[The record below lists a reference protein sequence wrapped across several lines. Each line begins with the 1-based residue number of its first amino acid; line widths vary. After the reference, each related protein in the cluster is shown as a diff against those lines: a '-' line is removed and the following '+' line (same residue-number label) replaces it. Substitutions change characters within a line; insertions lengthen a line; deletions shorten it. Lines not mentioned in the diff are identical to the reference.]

1 MWSLLAPKKTE
12 KCQRKKSKTQGFKK
26 AALKQMGGVTAATSI
41 IYTVNGNKMEMWAH
55 NETLFHWEMAVC
67 TSVIIKAV
75 KEYDL
80 CHVTDVNNQAGGKQV
95 LQEVFDKPLTDLN
108 ESTYWQQIQ
117 TLNML
122 IV

>member
-1 MWSLLAPKKTE
+1 
-12 KCQRKKSKTQGFKK
+12 
-26 AALKQMGGVTAATSI
+26 
-41 IYTVNGNKMEMWAH
+41 
-55 NETLFHWEMAVC
+55 MAVC

-75 KEYDL
+75 EYDL
-80 CHVTDVNNQAGGKQV
+80 CHVTDVNNQTGAKQV

-108 ESTYWQQIQ
+108 ESTLWQQIQ

>member
-1 MWSLLAPKKTE
+1 
-12 KCQRKKSKTQGFKK
+12 
-26 AALKQMGGVTAATSI
+26 MGGVTAATSI